1 MAVTCC
7 RAVAAGVA
15 SGYLSDRTSTAVT
28 PAERDM
34 RRNQR
39 LRAARDFA
47 AVYANGR
54 PVRGD
59 SLILRAVSNGRDVSR
74 FGFTTAKVLG
84 NAVLRNRLRKRLK
97 AAASSLRVA
106 GGWDV
111 VVNARRGAVDQDYE
125 RLREQLRRLLDRG
138 KVSLETQAI

>member
-1 MAVTCC
+1 
-7 RAVAAGVA
+7 
-15 SGYLSDRTSTAVT
+15 
-28 PAERDM
+28 M

-39 LRAARDFA
+39 LTAARDFA

-54 PVRGD
+54 PVRSD
-59 SLILRAVSNGRDVSR
+59 SLILRAVSNGRDVTR

-84 NAVLRNRLRKRLK
+84 NAVLRNRLRRRLK
-97 AAASSLRVA
+97 AAASSLGVA

-111 VVNARRGAVDQDYE
+111 VINARRGAVDQDYE

-138 KVSLETQAI
+138 KVPMNLLIKAQTA